1 MTFSICMRM
10 ENNILQFINYLPYY
24 SGNHFMLPIHYLYL
38 YIAKTKMGR
47 PKDTKQEP
55 VSKSPGFLKFSQ
67 FYTNLTLKTD
77 KIPRIY
83 F

>member
-1 MTFSICMRM
+1 MIM

-55 VSKSPGFLKFSQ
+55 VSK
-67 FYTNLTLKTD
+67 
-77 KIPRIY
+77 
-83 F
+83 